1 MKYEIKQNQIKP
13 YLENLECK
21 MYNVQISVCEHR
33 HIDTIGCEILKSR
46 DKLRRSVV
54 TTCVSTSLHSL
65 VRALHTDRR
74 RTQKRTFV
82 SSQ

>member
-21 MYNVQISVCEHR
+21 TYNVQISVCEHR

-46 DKLRRSVV
+46 DKLR
-54 TTCVSTSLHSL
+54 
-65 VRALHTDRR
+65 
-74 RTQKRTFV
+74 
-82 SSQ
+82 